1 MDANLGLEELQTFQ
15 YVDNVV
21 ELQLQP
27 VSSPSPPL
35 STTVSVDLSFFDKV
49 NNMMETFN
57 QFVPFLSELG
67 SARRSPAVGSSDI
80 VSPNPI
86 DRVSDAAPQGPVAAP
101 QSPDVAPGPSFEPH
115 ASGSG
120 LHLHRDGKFAPPHVV
135 IWTRETSTV
144 GFAMLRSR
152 LPLRIKID
160 FGSSWRMSTAS
171 YRTPEKSLI
180 SIAPMVGCL
189 QIIPRMIWRISNPS
203 MLSLA

>member
-1 MDANLGLEELQTFQ
+1 
-15 YVDNVV
+15 
-21 ELQLQP
+21 
-27 VSSPSPPL
+27 
-35 STTVSVDLSFFDKV
+35 
-49 NNMMETFN
+49 MMETFN

-67 SARRSPAVGSSDI
+67 SARRCPTVGSSDI

-86 DRVSDAAPQGPVAAP
+86 DRVSDVAPQGPVVAP
-101 QSPDVAPGPSFEPH
+101 QSPDVAPGPSSASLEPR

-120 LHLHRDGKFAPPHVV
+120 LHLHPDDKFAPPHGDLDKGEQHWV
-135 IWTRETSTV
+135 
-144 GFAMLRSR
+144 FAILHSR

-171 YRTPEKSLI
+171 YRTPEKLLI

-189 QIIPRMIWRISNPS
+189 QISPRMIWRISNPN